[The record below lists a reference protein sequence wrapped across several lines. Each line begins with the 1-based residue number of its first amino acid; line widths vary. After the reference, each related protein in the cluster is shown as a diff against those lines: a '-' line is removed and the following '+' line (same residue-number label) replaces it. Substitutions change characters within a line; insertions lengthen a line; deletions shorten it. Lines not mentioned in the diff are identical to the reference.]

1 MDVSGDPSFR
11 VLVGRA
17 RETALSA
24 FAHQDAPFERLV
36 EVLDPERSMGR
47 NPLFQVMLI
56 LQNNERAEL
65 RMPGLH
71 AVPVDVPADAAKLD
85 LTFNVAETD
94 AADGAPAGLDGFVE
108 YSADVFEESTVASMA
123 QRLVGLLEQVARQP
137 DLPVGGIEVL
147 SEEERHRALVEWND
161 TGRPLPETTLPEEFQ
176 RQAART
182 PDAVAV
188 VSGGTELSYRE
199 VNERA
204 NRLARELIAR
214 GAGPERLVALAL
226 PRSES
231 MVVALLAV
239 LKSGAAY
246 LPVDPAHPS
255 ERIALILGD
264 AAPALLV
271 TDTATA
277 GALPDP
283 DVPRLI
289 LDDPATAT
297 AVAAHSVADLGD
309 SDRAAPL
316 LAGHPAYVL
325 YTSGSTGR
333 PKGVMI
339 EHRNLMN
346 FLLSMRERF
355 PMGRADRLL
364 AVTTWSFDIAGLELY
379 VPLLSGAG
387 VVIGG
392 DGVVLDPT
400 ALTALIERAG
410 VTVMQA
416 TPALWQEL
424 VLRDPEAVRGLRVLV
439 GGEAL
444 SQSLADTLTHH
455 AAQVTNLY
463 GPTETT
469 IWSTAAELTPGEPV
483 TLGRPVWNTGVLV
496 LDAGLRPVPVGVAGE
511 LYVMGAGLAR
521 GYVGRPDLTASRFV
535 ACPFGPE
542 GTRMYRTGDVVR
554 WSPDG
559 RLVFTGR
566 ADEQVKVRGF
576 RVEPGEV
583 EAVLL
588 RHPSV
593 GRAVVVARSDGAG
606 GGVLVAYVVAAAES
620 PGVDGGVVR
629 EFVARSLPEY
639 MVPVTVVLDALPL
652 TPSGKVD
659 RRALPA
665 PDFAAAVS
673 SREPRDPVEEALC
686 GLFAQVLGLERV
698 GVDDSFFDLGGHSLL
713 AVRLVSRAQ
722 TAGLRITVA
731 DVVLHRTVAELATRA
746 EQAGPAAD
754 GALDP
759 FAPVL
764 PIRPGGDEPPVFFVH
779 SGLGFSLPYVGL
791 AGYLDRRH
799 PLYGLQSTAVGGGAP
814 LPTDIRAVAAE
825 YIGHIRRLWPHG
837 PYRLLGWS
845 YGGVLAHEIAVQLQ
859 QAGEEVD
866 FLANL
871 DGYPGRTVRDEGE
884 QDDREL
890 VLRALEGLGHS
901 RGEFAGRPVT
911 PAELLDVLRQNNHPL
926 AELGEEGI
934 PRLLRLARTHG
945 DLMDRFTAGR
955 FTGDM
960 HLLVAT
966 QEWSADEMDE
976 LTGRWEAHVDGE
988 LRIHGIDCGHEY
1000 LMHPGPQAVVGR
1012 VLDAALDRLAKQPT
1026 APRGQGGTEEGDRTW

>member
-1 MDVSGDPSFR
+1 DV
-11 VLVGRA
+11 
-17 RETALSA
+17 
-24 FAHQDAPFERLV
+24 PFERLV

-56 LQNNERAEL
+56 LQNNERPEL
-65 RMPGLH
+65 RMAGLR
-71 AVPVDVPADAAKLD
+71 AVPEHIQADAAKLD
-85 LTFNVAETD
+85 LTFNVMEEEGP
-94 AADGAPAGLDGFVE
+94 DGGLEGFVE
-108 YSADVFEESTVASMA
+108 YSADVFDESTVASMA
-123 QRLVGLLEQVARQP
+123 DRLVRLLEQVAQEP
-137 DLPVGGIEVL
+137 ELTVGAIEML
-147 SEEERHRALVEWND
+147 SADERRRALVEWND
-161 TGRPLPETTLPEEFQ
+161 TARPLPDSTLPQEFQ

-182 PDAVAV
+182 PESVAV
-188 VSGGTELSYRE
+188 VAGAIELTYRE
-199 VNERA
+199 LNERA

-226 PRSES
+226 PRSEA

-246 LPVDPAHPS
+246 LPIDPAHPG

-264 AAPALLV
+264 ADPALLV

-277 GALPDP
+277 ALLPTTG
-283 DVPRLI
+283 VPPLV
-289 LDDPATAT
+289 LDEPATVT
-297 AVAAHSVADLGD
+297 ALAAHSGADLDD

-316 LAGHPAYVL
+316 LPGHPAYVL

-339 EHRNLMN
+339 EHRNLLN
-346 FLLSMRERF
+346 FLLSMAERF
-355 PMGRADRLL
+355 PMGPADRLL

-379 VPLLSGAG
+379 VPLISGAG

-392 DGVVLDPT
+392 DGVVLDPA

-424 VLRDPEAVRGLRVLV
+424 TLRDPEAVGGLRVLV
-439 GGEAL
+439 GGEAVP
-444 SQSLADTLTHH
+444 QSLAETLTQH
-455 AAQVTNLY
+455 AVQVTNLY

-469 IWSTAAELTPGEPV
+469 IWSTATELTAGEPV

-496 LDAGLRPVPVGVAGE
+496 LDEGLRPVPAGVAGE
-511 LYVMGAGLAR
+511 LYLTGAGLAR

-535 ACPFGPE
+535 ACPFGPA
-542 GTRMYRTGDVVR
+542 GARMYRTGDVVR
-554 WSPDG
+554 QTPDG
-559 RLVFTGR
+559 RLVFVGR
-566 ADEQVKVRGF
+566 ADDQVKVRGF
-576 RVEPGEV
+576 RVELGEV
-583 EAVLL
+583 ETVLL
-588 RHPSV
+588 AHPSV
-593 GRAVVVARSDGAG
+593 GRAVVVARSDGG
-606 GGVLVAYVVAAAES
+606 RGGVLVAYVVPAAGAG
-620 PGVDGGVVR
+620 PVDGAELR

-639 MVPVTVVLDALPL
+639 MVPLVVALETLPL
-652 TPSGKVD
+652 SPSGKVD

-673 SREPRDPVEEALC
+673 SRAPRDPVEEALC

-722 TAGLRITVA
+722 TAGLRFTVA
-731 DVVLHRTVAELATRA
+731 DVVLHRTVAELAVRT
-746 EQAGPAAD
+746 EKAGPTED
-754 GALDP
+754 GLLDP

-764 PIRPGGDEPPVFFVH
+764 PIRPGGEAPPVFLVH

-799 PLYGLQSTAVGGGAP
+799 PLYGLQSTAAGGVTP
-814 LPTDIRAVAAE
+814 MPTDIRDVATE
-825 YIGHIRRLWPHG
+825 YIGHIRQVRPHG

-871 DGYPGRTVRDEGE
+871 DGYPGRTVRDEE
-884 QDDREL
+884 THDDREL
-890 VLRALEGLGHS
+890 LLRALEALGRS
-901 RGEFAGRPVT
+901 REEFAARQVT
-911 PAELLDVLRQNNHPL
+911 PAELLDALRTMNHPL
-926 AELGEEGI
+926 AELGEEGV

-945 DLMDRFTAGR
+945 ELMDRFTAGR
-955 FTGDM
+955 FDGDM

-966 QEWSADEMDE
+966 REYAPAEADE
-976 LTGRWEAHVDGE
+976 LTGRWADHVDGE
-988 LRIHGIDCGHEY
+988 LRIHRIDCGHEY

-1012 VLDAALDRLAKQPT
+1012 VIDAALGRLPHTPA
-1026 APRGQGGTEEGDRTW
+1026 APAAQDAPEEGERTW